1 VTVEAEIKARLADPA
16 AVRQRLD
23 RYAAGAAEMYRDTYL
38 DTADGQLDR
47 ADRELRL
54 RTIERDGEARHLLTF
69 KEPAV
74 DPVTR
79 SKPEHETAVT
89 DPQAT
94 LNILVRLGYRPVL
107 AFTKDCRNYRFSR
120 GGRDFLATLA
130 TVPELDGTY
139 LEVETPAQLG
149 DVDDALAAVHAIVA
163 ELGVVEDELTVGTY
177 TEAVRA
183 ARLGVAE
190 P

>member
-16 AVRQRLD
+16 TVRQRLD
-23 RYAAGAAEMYRDTYL
+23 RYATGTAEVYQDTYL
-38 DTADGQLDR
+38 DTTDDQLDH

-94 LNILVRLGYRPVL
+94 LSILAGLGYRPVL
-107 AFTKDCRNYRFSR
+107 AFTKDCRNYRFSQ
-120 GGRDFLATLA
+120 GGRDFLATLV

-139 LEVETPAQLG
+139 LEVETRAQLG
-149 DVDDALAAVHAIVA
+149 DIDDALAAVRAIVA
-163 ELGVVEDELTVGTY
+163 ELGIAEDELTVGTY
-177 TEAVRA
+177 TDAVRA
-183 ARLGVAE
+183 ARLG
-190 P
+190 